1 MESNCVLTKQFL
13 KIRAKIKLYGS
24 NRIHRQH
31 VRTTRFLFSIFRWVK
46 GSWIYLVPNELLPS
60 KEHSQS
66 LLIVKLLLHSPN
78 DYGYENL
85 NSDRLA
91 TFERNMT
98 ALTHVLA
105 APPLASNVLGFR
117 RFGHTP
123 NWTWSR
129 ACKSNTTFKIRVKFS
144 T

>member
-24 NRIHRQH
+24 NRIDRQ
-31 VRTTRFLFSIFRWVK
+31 TCQNYKVK

-129 ACKSNTTFKIRVKFS
+129 ACKSNTTFKIRVKFN